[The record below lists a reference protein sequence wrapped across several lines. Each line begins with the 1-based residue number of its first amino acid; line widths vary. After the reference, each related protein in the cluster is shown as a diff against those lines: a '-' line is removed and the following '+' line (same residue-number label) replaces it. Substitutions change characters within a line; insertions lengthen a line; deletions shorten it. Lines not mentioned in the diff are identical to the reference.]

1 MSTVTQVSR
10 EIAGRKLLIESG
22 RMAKQAGGSVTVQ
35 YGETVVLACAT
46 MATSSRDLDFFPL
59 TVDYREPFYAAGKY
73 PGGFF
78 KREARPSDRETL
90 TSRCIDRPMRPL
102 FPDGFNRE
110 VQVLLK
116 VLSYDGV
123 NDPDIIGMIAA
134 FAAVEISDIPF
145 SGPLGAVRIGRING
159 ELIANPPIDQV
170 GESSMNLTIAGSSNA
185 IMMVEGGAQEEPED
199 VMLDALDLAQNVIR
213 DICSAIT
220 ELRNLCGKTKFIFEP
235 PQKDEDIRRRVA
247 EQASDRVKEAT
258 MIADKHERQAAIDAI
273 AEEVKIRI
281 TADIE
286 AEHQGRIERGE
297 ISADDA
303 EALLAH
309 KERMAKAPKELGSA
323 FHDLEKDLMR
333 GMILNENRRSDGR
346 GLEDIRPITCE
357 IGVIPRAHG
366 SALFTRG
373 QTQALV
379 ISTLGTVSDEQ
390 KVDNLTE
397 EYFKQFFLHYNFP
410 PFSVGE
416 VRPMRGPGRRE
427 IGHGAL
433 AERALK
439 AVIPTQEEF
448 PYTVR
453 LVSDI
458 LESNG
463 SSSMASVCGGS
474 LAMMDAGVP
483 TKAPVAGIA
492 MGLISDGGRFAVL
505 SDILGVEDHLGDM
518 DFKVTGTSK
527 GITAFQMDLKIEGI
541 TREIMAQALDQ
552 ARRGRLHILNIMAQA
567 IAEPR
572 SSLRSF
578 APRIQQMMIPIDK
591 IRDVIG
597 PSGKMIR
604 KIIAETGA
612 KIDIDDDG
620 RVVIASTDEEAGR
633 KAREWIEYLTEEVE
647 VGRVYTGKVTRITN
661 FGCFVE
667 VLPGQEGLVHI
678 SELEPRRVESVTD
691 VVSEGDVIEVKVI
704 EIDEF
709 GRINLSKKEADRDAG
724 RIPKEDPPREGGDR
738 DRGGRGDR
746 DRGGRGGGGGRG
758 GDRGGRGG
766 GGGRGGDRGGNRG
779 GGGGGDRG
787 RR

>member
-1 MSTVTQVSR
+1 MT
-10 EIAGRKLLIESG
+10 IETG
-22 RMAKQAGGSVTVQ
+22 RMAKQAGGSVTLQ
-35 YGETVVLACAT
+35 YGDTVILACAT
-46 MATSSRDLDFFPL
+46 MAQQAREGQDFFPL
-59 TVDYREPFYAAGKY
+59 TVDYREPYYAAGRF

-102 FPDGFNRE
+102 FPEGFKNE

-116 VLSYDGV
+116 VLSYDGE
-123 NDPDIIGMIAA
+123 NEPDILGMVAA
-134 FAAVEISDIPF
+134 FAAVEISEIPF
-145 SGPLGAVRIGRING
+145 AGPLGAVRIGRING
-159 ELIANPPIDQV
+159 ELVANPAIDRLPD
-170 GESSMNLTIAGSSNA
+170 SSMNLTIAGSSNA
-185 IMMVEGGAQEEPED
+185 VMMVEGGAQEEPEE
-199 VMLDALDLAQNVIR
+199 VMLDAFDLAQSVIR
-213 DICSAIT
+213 DLCDMIS
-220 ELRNLCGKTKFIFEP
+220 ELRQKCGKEKYVFEA
-235 PQKDEDIRRRVA
+235 PQPDEGIKNWLRELAEGRIR
-247 EQASDRVKEAT
+247 EASMVG
-258 MIADKHERQAAIDAI
+258 DKHERQAALGVILDD
-273 AEEVKIRI
+273 VKATILAGL
-281 TADIE
+281 TTDV
-286 AEHQGRIERGE
+286 QN
-297 ISADDA
+297 A
-303 EALLAH
+303 EAVGDEAATAAV
-309 KERMAKAPKELGSA
+309 KERLAKAPKEIGGS
-323 FHDLEKDLMR
+323 FHDLEKEIMR
-333 GMILNENRRSDGR
+333 NRILDEGVRSDGR
-346 GLEDIRPITCE
+346 SLDQIRQITCE
-357 IGVIPRAHG
+357 TGVIPRAHG

-390 KVDNLTE
+390 KVDNLAE
-397 EYFKQFFLHYNFP
+397 EYYKKFFLHYNFP
-410 PFSVGE
+410 PFCVGE
-416 VRPMRGPGRRE
+416 TRPMRGPGRRE

-433 AERALK
+433 AERALEPMLPDHE
-439 AVIPTQEEF
+439 VF
-448 PYTVR
+448 PYTIR
-453 LVSDI
+453 IVSDI

-474 LAMMDAGVP
+474 LALMDAGVP

-492 MGLISDGGRFAVL
+492 MGLISDGSRYAVL

-518 DFKVTGTSK
+518 DFKVTGTRN

-541 TREIMAQALDQ
+541 TREIMAKALDQ
-552 ARRGRLHILNIMAQA
+552 AKQGRQHILDRMAEA
-567 IAEPR
+567 LEAPR
-572 SSLRSF
+572 GELRSF
-578 APRIQQMMIPIDK
+578 APRIQTMMIPIDK

-620 RVVIASTDEEAGR
+620 KVIIASTDEEAGR
-633 KAREWIEYLTEEVE
+633 KAREWVDYLTQEVE
-647 VGRVYTGKVTRITN
+647 VGRVYKGKVTRITN

-691 VVSEGDVIEVKVI
+691 VVSEGEEIEVKVV

-724 RIPKEDPPREGGDR
+724 RIPQDAGRSEDRSGGG
-738 DRGGRGDR
+738 DRGGRPSGGGGR
-746 DRGGRGGGGGRG
+746 SGGGDRGGRSGGGGGRSGG

-766 GGGRGGDRGGNRG
+766 GGGGRSGGGDRGG
-779 GGGGGDRG
+779 